1 MYQGQYF
8 GEVSTLFGIPTTAEV
23 RAASTLKVFSV
34 PSQNFRGL
42 LKSFHLTR
50 SNVDVETLLS
60 SMVNRVGSFTFTTK
74 ADSKIKQAMKA
85 VKEGGPVQVLLL
97 QDQRK

>member
-1 MYQGQYF
+1 M
-8 GEVSTLFGIPTTAEV
+8 
-23 RAASTLKVFSV
+23 
-34 PSQNFRGL
+34 
-42 LKSFHLTR
+42 
-50 SNVDVETLLS
+50 DVETVLS

-74 ADSKIKQAMKA
+74 ADSKIKQVMKA